1 MFLPSRR
8 DTSSTNGFL
17 SPVLAA
23 LLGLVLK
30 LVGGLLTI
38 VLGLLVGVLG
48 AVTELIIGLDFVLL
62 GGVLLIL

>member
-1 MFLPSRR
+1 MPLRR
-8 DTSSTNGFL
+8 DTSSTNGFF